1 MYKGKIS
8 EESTYEVISEKEPS
22 SSQFKE
28 WMHQLDGSIRD
39 SKKVILVFD
48 NMDRLPIAKV
58 QEFWAAIHSFFAE
71 ESLIILL

>member
-1 MYKGKIS
+1 VYKGKIS

-39 SKKVILVFD
+39 SKKVSPCF
-48 NMDRLPIAKV
+48 
-58 QEFWAAIHSFFAE
+58 
-71 ESLIILL
+71 